1 MATKSAQRELY
12 RLSKRLVWASLAPRK
27 NQAPIGKPMTQIDPL
42 TNLVALS
49 LAKKAN
55 LSQVKNSKVWMT
67 RSMMHIITIKFNRLK
82 IS

>member
-1 MATKSAQRELY
+1 
-12 RLSKRLVWASLAPRK
+12 
-27 NQAPIGKPMTQIDPL
+27 MTQIDPL

-82 IS
+82 SS